1 MMFSAVVAVLRFD
14 KAAKERVM
22 DSRLGVVYKESTVI
36 FDKMENSPVNLVGK
50 AKRFVV
56 LNVMFT
62 YTLYKYTQLWYKW
75 GNAK

>member
-1 MMFSAVVAVLRFD
+1 MMFSVVVALVLRFD

-50 AKRFVV
+50 AKRFVIV
-56 LNVMFT
+56 LYMHALHVC
-62 YTLYKYTQLWYKW
+62 KYTQLWYKW
-75 GNAK
+75 